1 MFILA
6 FEANNAASLKLLN
19 FFPRILFHYIHSQKE
34 ESKEVLKQIS
44 LYVHIGGHKG
54 AKKRCFFPKSIP
66 RGCILGFSPMKL
78 FNFHR
83 FSLKKCQILVLQ
95 LQNPSNSNTTQKFKV
110 KKKNKLRRM

>member
-1 MFILA
+1 MFSQKMFILA

-54 AKKRCFFPKSIP
+54 AKKCS
-66 RGCILGFSPMKL
+66 FST
-78 FNFHR
+78 FII
-83 FSLKKCQILVLQ
+83 KKV
-95 LQNPSNSNTTQKFKV
+95 NDGTRKTMNV
-110 KKKNKLRRM
+110 

>member
-1 MFILA
+1 MFSQKMFILA

-54 AKKRCFFPKSIP
+54 AKKKVFFFQNHF
-66 RGCILGFSPMKL
+66 GVFSDEAIQFSSFFFKKMSNSCLATAK
-78 FNFHR
+78 
-83 FSLKKCQILVLQ
+83 SLK
-95 LQNPSNSNTTQKFKV
+95 F
-110 KKKNKLRRM
+110 

>member
-1 MFILA
+1 MFSQKMFILA

-54 AKKRCFFPKSIP
+54 AKKGVFFQN
-66 RGCILGFSPMKL
+66 RYQGVAFWGF
-78 FNFHR
+78 
-83 FSLKKCQILVLQ
+83 
-95 LQNPSNSNTTQKFKV
+95 
-110 KKKNKLRRM
+110 LR

>member
-1 MFILA
+1 MFSQKMFILA

-54 AKKRCFFPKSIP
+54 AKKKVFFSKIDTKGLHFGVFSDEAIQYSSI
-66 RGCILGFSPMKL
+66 FFKKL
-78 FNFHR
+78 SNSCLAIAK
-83 FSLKKCQILVLQ
+83 SLK
-95 LQNPSNSNTTQKFKV
+95 F
-110 KKKNKLRRM
+110 